1 MRQSCE
7 CDSTAGKIP
16 GLVKGYN
23 TYKTGRLSRVKPGNF
38 EMAIAAGSL
47 CSTVSD
53 LLRWNLALHRSKKL
67 LSQESYQA
75 MIRPTT
81 LLDGTEVRYGLGLQ
95 LNNYLGNQVI
105 FHRGVIEGFLS
116 DARYFPESDLTIVT
130 LINTLG
136 PIKPV
141 NVSNTIA
148 EYFIQKKDRTKVY
161 EGDLSV
167 FAGAYSGKVMGR
179 KLVRNFEVSGNKL
192 FMVLPDQRYLLKYI
206 GNNKWRS
213 EDDYIYT
220 FSAGQETK
228 VQIND
233 PLMSFSF
240 TKE

>member
-1 MRQSCE
+1 M
-7 CDSTAGKIP
+7 
-16 GLVKGYN
+16 
-23 TYKTGRLSRVKPGNF
+23 
-38 EMAIAAGSL
+38 
-47 CSTVSD
+47 
-53 LLRWNLALHRSKKL
+53 
-67 LSQESYQA
+67 
-75 MIRPTT
+75 
-81 LLDGTEVRYGLGLQ
+81 
-95 LNNYLGNQVI
+95 
-105 FHRGVIEGFLS
+105 
-116 DARYFPESDLTIVT
+116 
-130 LINTLG
+130 
-136 PIKPV
+136 
-141 NVSNTIA
+141 
-148 EYFIQKKDRTKVY
+148 
-161 EGDLSV
+161 

>member
-1 MRQSCE
+1 MEYNNYDYLLLDLIIEKVANTSYEDYLQKNIFHKVGMRQTCE

-23 TYKTGRLSRVKPGNF
+23 TDKTGRLSRVKPGNF

-130 LINTLG
+130 LIKTLG

-161 EGDLSV
+161 EGDL
-167 FAGAYSGKVMGR
+167 
-179 KLVRNFEVSGNKL
+179 
-192 FMVLPDQRYLLKYI
+192 
-206 GNNKWRS
+206 
-213 EDDYIYT
+213 
-220 FSAGQETK
+220 
-228 VQIND
+228 
-233 PLMSFSF
+233 
-240 TKE
+240 